1 MKIIFLL
8 KKILH
13 NYQEYF
19 FSHFECRKDFD
30 ERFDNV
36 DNVNDAIYSLLISEK
51 PCMVSRFGS
60 NEISCMMYYIKY
72 HHPFWF
78 LRRIFPFWAPGYLGE
93 RMVSFAGFFPL
104 KTKYLCDFSDLMI
117 DAASQ
122 VDFLGSWLEM
132 EKKIENCFNYK
143 RGPLYYLEPY
153 WSIRPWSR
161 ALAGKK
167 VLVVHPFA
175 DTISQQYS
183 LRESLFK
190 NPDVLPEFKSLE
202 LIQAVQSLGGDNNGF
217 ETWFDAL
224 RFMEEQID
232 SVDYDVALIGCGAY
246 GMPLAAH
253 CKMMGKKAI
262 HLGGALQL
270 LFGIIGSRWEED
282 GYGLE
287 YGLDYKKL
295 LDNPNWVR
303 PSTGE
308 KPKAAETVENAC
320 YW

>member
-1 MKIIFLL
+1 MVIKLF

-13 NYQEYF
+13 NYQEHF
-19 FSHFECRKDFD
+19 FSHFEFRKDFD
-30 ERFDNV
+30 GRFDTP
-36 DNVNDAIYSLLISEK
+36 DKVNDAIYSLLTSDK

-60 NEISCMMYYIKY
+60 NEMACMMYYIKY

-78 LRRIFPFWAPGYLGE
+78 LRRIFPFWTSSYLGE
-93 RMVSFAGFFPL
+93 RMVSYAGFFPRENKL
-104 KTKYLCDFSDLMI
+104 LCDFSDLMT
-117 DAASQ
+117 DAAAQ

-132 EKKIENCFNYK
+132 EKKIENHFSYQ

-175 DTISQQYS
+175 DTISLQYS
-183 LRESLFK
+183 IRESLFK
-190 NPDVLPEFKSLE
+190 NKDVLPEFASLVV
-202 LIQAVQSLGGDNNGF
+202 IQAVQSLGGDNNEF
-217 ETWFDAL
+217 NTWFDAL

-232 SVDYDVALIGCGAY
+232 SVEYDVALIGCGAY

-253 CKMMGKKAI
+253 CKKMGKKAI
-262 HLGGALQL
+262 HMGGALQL
-270 LFGIIGSRWEED
+270 LFGIVGSRWEEP
-282 GYGLE
+282 GYGSE
-287 YGLDYKKL
+287 YGLDYKEL

-303 PSTGE
+303 PSAEE
-308 KPKAAETVENAC
+308 KPQTANAVENAC